1 MMMWWTL
8 SGMAVITYLNRYAF
22 FSGFV
27 RYTPG
32 SKMKRLLSYSSYAV
46 LTAIWAPIVFSY
58 DLQQGVQHAGVDYL
72 IGTALAAMLT
82 ALRLPSIVVVLIS
95 TAVFFG
101 VRFCL

>member
-1 MMMWWTL
+1 MIIWWTL

-32 SKMKRLLSYSSYAV
+32 SKMKRLLGYSSYAV
-46 LTAIWAPIVFSY
+46 LTAIWAPIVFSF
-58 DLQQGVQHAGVDYL
+58 DLELGMQHTGVDYL
-72 IGTALAAMLT
+72 IGTAFAAILT
-82 ALRLPSIVVVLIS
+82 ALRLPSIAVVLIS

-101 VRFCL
+101 VRFYL